1 MVKIY
6 GKTAEE
12 ITPLLRKGDV
22 TIDIVGIGNM
32 GLPVAVAFAKE
43 GAKVVGVRLNKKIVD
58 QINRGES
65 PLIGEPKIAEYLH
78 KIVKAGQLRATT
90 DGVAAAKESDV
101 IIILV
106 PLLVDERGQE
116 DFSIIRSAVEVAAK
130 GLQKGDLVIISTT
143 LPPGASEL
151 IIKPLLEAKS
161 GLKAGKDFGLAHSP
175 ERLMV
180 GWVMRNLYKFPKV
193 IGGIDEASTEA
204 AVGVYS
210 VFGEVVRTSS
220 LLVAELVKVAEGTFR
235 DVNISYSN
243 FLAYLCESLGVD
255 VWEVIAAAN
264 YGTQE
269 HCMIHRPS
277 AGVGGHCIPVYPWFF
292 INKAKELKVNSNL
305 IRQARELNESM
316 PNHTVDLIIRCL
328 NAQGKSI
335 KGSHISFLGIS
346 FRADVKET
354 RFAASLQIL
363 KRLTEYEPKAIL
375 ACDPHFSDEELKNL
389 GFRPVTFSDALEA
402 DCIVLLASHQEFR
415 GAQEQLRAI
424 QERLIDTTNLL
435 SSSPWKIGKIP

>member
-6 GKTAEE
+6 GKTSDE
-12 ITPLLRKGDV
+12 ITTLLRKGDV

-43 GAKVVGVRLNKKIVD
+43 GAKVVGVRINKKIVD
-58 QINRGES
+58 QINCGES

-78 KIVKAGQLRATT
+78 ETVKSGQLRATT
-90 DGVAAAKESDV
+90 DGATAAKESDV

-106 PLLVDERGQE
+106 PLLVDEQGQE
-116 DFSIIRSAVEVAAK
+116 DFSIIRRAVEVAAK
-130 GLQKGDLVIISTT
+130 GLQRGDLVIISTT
-143 LPPGASEL
+143 LPPGTSESV
-151 IIKPLLEAKS
+151 IKPLLEAQS

-180 GWVMRNLYKFPKV
+180 GRVMRNLYKFPKV

-204 AVGVYS
+204 AVGVYG

-235 DVNISYSN
+235 DVNIGYSN

-277 AGVGGHCIPVYPWFF
+277 AGVGGHCIPVYPWFL
-292 INKAKELKVNSNL
+292 INKAKELRVNSSL
-305 IRQARELNESM
+305 IRQARDLNESM
-316 PNHTVDLIIRCL
+316 PYHTVDLIIRCL
-328 NAQGKSI
+328 NAHGNPI
-335 KGSHISFLGIS
+335 KGSRISFLGIS

-354 RFAASLQIL
+354 RFAPSLQIL
-363 KRLTEYEPKAIL
+363 KRLAEYEPKAIL
-375 ACDPHFSDEELKNL
+375 AYDPYFSKEELMDL
-389 GFRPVTFSDALEA
+389 GFKPVTFINALQA

-415 GAQEQLRAI
+415 DAQEQLRAI
-424 QERLIDTTNLL
+424 QDRIIDTTNLL